1 MQEVKNIEKIKEKR
15 AVKKGL
21 KEKAKSAPK
30 ELVRH
35 GLGDGT
41 ERLRG
46 QLRDTAQRG
55 QADDYGGDRIEDT
68 AVGGARWMERGAERG
83 VESLLKK
90 RKERRGQTQEAE
102 SPTAP
107 DPSTPQEPPA
117 EHPSPH
123 EPPPREQP
131 KIKTREAVTAREGG
145 APPSRGGRTE
155 PASAAGPDRLKI
167 KMRKSAV
174 RNVREVSDGTEP
186 AAPNEPERPKIRTR
200 ETAVHD
206 VCADA
211 PSEPQGRPEPQ
222 VVPAKGKYQGKV
234 LAIGASTGG
243 TEAIFNVVKNFNTDI
258 PGTVIVQHMPPGF
271 TKMYADRLNKQCR
284 IEAKEAENGDLVEQ
298 GKILLAPGDKQMRLT
313 KTGGVY
319 RVEVKPGERVSGH
332 CPSVDVLFHSVAT
345 AAGKNAVGVILTG
358 MGADGAEGLLA
369 MRRAGAQT
377 IGQDEKSC
385 VVYGMPKVAFDIGAV
400 IQQAS
405 LENIANKVYNV
416 FNSMP

>member
-1 MQEVKNIEKIKEKR
+1 MKPIKVLVVDDSMLFRQLISVGLNQDPDITVVATAGDPFQARDMILRFEPDVMTLDVEMPRMNGIDFLRKLMPQHPVPTVVISSLDGSVFDAMAAGAVEFVHKPSESGPEELGVWIRQELAAKIKI
-15 AVKKGL
+15 AATV
-21 KEKAKSAPK
+21 
-30 ELVRH
+30 
-35 GLGDGT
+35 
-41 ERLRG
+41 
-46 QLRDTAQRG
+46 
-55 QADDYGGDRIEDT
+55 
-68 AVGGARWMERGAERG
+68 
-83 VESLLKK
+83 
-90 RKERRGQTQEAE
+90 
-102 SPTAP
+102 
-107 DPSTPQEPPA
+107 TP
-117 EHPSPH
+117 
-123 EPPPREQP
+123 
-131 KIKTREAVTAREGG
+131 G
-145 APPSRGGRTE
+145 
-155 PASAAGPDRLKI
+155 
-167 KMRKSAV
+167 
-174 RNVREVSDGTEP
+174 
-186 AAPNEPERPKIRTR
+186 
-200 ETAVHD
+200 
-206 VCADA
+206 
-211 PSEPQGRPEPQ
+211 EPQGRPEPQ